1 MPAVRD
7 YLLLRKYPGNVRELR
22 QLVAR
27 IACRHVGRG
36 PISVGNIPEEERLP
50 VARWMTDDW
59 RDNGFEHAIRH
70 ALANG
75 VTLREIS
82 AGAAETA
89 IRLALQDESENV
101 PRAARK
107 LGVTD
112 RALQM
117 RRAADRR
124 RGESPLD
131 KDAGTESDRT

>member
-1 MPAVRD
+1 M
-7 YLLLRKYPGNVRELR
+7 
-22 QLVAR
+22 
-27 IACRHVGRG
+27 
-36 PISVGNIPEEERLP
+36 
-50 VARWMTDDW
+50 ARWMTDDW

-112 RALQM
+112 RALQL

-124 RGESPLD
+124 RSGSIFD
-131 KDAGTESDRT
+131 KDTGTQGDPLSP